1 MPRRSPLEDDGARVR
16 NGKWRAAGS
25 RGKVFGLKAFA
36 VDMEVDMQVDL
47 GVENGELDL
56 HLWRGVSGTWKLLL
70 LLRQHRRALRAE
82 RGSGVRAIHTSWT
95 AAS

>member
-1 MPRRSPLEDDGARVR
+1 M
-16 NGKWRAAGS
+16 
-25 RGKVFGLKAFA
+25 FGLKAFA
-36 VDMEVDMQVDL
+36 VDMEVDLPVDL
-47 GVENGELDL
+47 GVEDGELYF

-70 LLRQHRRALRAE
+70 LLWEHRRALRAE